1 MTYLLGIDLGTSSL
15 KCLLIAADGSQ
26 WYASEREY
34 PLVTP
39 HENWA
44 EQEPE
49 DWWQMAIEAIREVV
63 AQMDEPATAI
73 KAIGLS
79 GQMHGAVFLG
89 ANQRLLRRAIIWA
102 DQRSEEQCQQVYNRL
117 GFENLAE
124 IAGSGV
130 FPGFMLA
137 SLLWV
142 QQHEPQIWEQIRCV
156 LFPKDYVRLRLTDV
170 LATEVTD
177 ASGGLLLDVQ
187 KRAWS
192 TELTGALGI
201 PSEMLPP
208 LFESTDVVGQLT
220 PLAAESLGL
229 PAGIPVVAGAADQC
243 TGALGSGLINPGVV
257 LATLGT
263 GGQLVTLLSAP
274 RIDKQLRI
282 HTFCHALPDTWYL
295 LGATLAAGLSF
306 RWLRD
311 NVLEEPQPDGYLR
324 MTTRAAKSPPGAEG
338 LIFLPYLVGER
349 LATDV
354 PLSGGSFVGLTL
366 RHNRAHLIRATM
378 EGILFS
384 LKRILDVF
392 ATLDVSYTQVV
403 GTGGG
408 VRNPLWRQMMADI
421 FQCPVA
427 PLAVQEQSALGAVIL
442 AGLGTKL
449 YNSPQ
454 EACNQLVSYDQ
465 LVEPRAQIAEIYQ
478 ATYES
483 FNDLYRQ
490 IRLGSEKSTGVLL

>member
-1 MTYLLGIDLGTSSL
+1 M
-15 KCLLIAADGSQ
+15 
-26 WYASEREY
+26 
-34 PLVTP
+34 
-39 HENWA
+39 
-44 EQEPE
+44 
-49 DWWQMAIEAIREVV
+49 
-63 AQMDEPATAI
+63 
-73 KAIGLS
+73 
-79 GQMHGAVFLG
+79 
-89 ANQRLLRRAIIWA
+89 
-102 DQRSEEQCQQVYNRL
+102 
-117 GFENLAE
+117 
-124 IAGSGV
+124 
-130 FPGFMLA
+130 
-137 SLLWV
+137 
-142 QQHEPQIWEQIRCV
+142 
-156 LFPKDYVRLRLTDV
+156 
-170 LATEVTD
+170 
-177 ASGGLLLDVQ
+177 
-187 KRAWS
+187 
-192 TELTGALGI
+192 
-201 PSEMLPP
+201 
-208 LFESTDVVGQLT
+208 VGQLT
-220 PLAAESLGL
+220 PSAAQALGL
-229 PAGIPVVAGAADQC
+229 PAGIPIVAGAADQC

-263 GGQLVTLLSAP
+263 GGQLVTLLPSP

-311 NVLEEPQPDGYLR
+311 NVLEASQPDGYLY
-324 MTTRAAKSPPGAEG
+324 MTTRAAEAPPGAEG

-349 LATDV
+349 LGKDT
-354 PLSGGSFVGLTL
+354 PLSGGSLVGLTL

-392 ATLDVSYTQVV
+392 TTLDVSYTQVV

-408 VRNPLWRQMMADI
+408 ARNPLWRQMMADI
-421 FQCPVA
+421 FQCPVS

-465 LVEPRAQIAEIYQ
+465 LVEPRPQIAENYQ

-483 FNDLYRQ
+483 FNALYRQ
-490 IRLGSEKSTGVLL
+490 LKLDGEKSTEVLS